1 MPTYRVTITKHLDDG
16 PYALMNFSNVYHI
29 AEASMA
35 GAALA
40 APELVT
46 LEKALYPDNVHII
59 RYSVS
64 DPAAPRTG
72 FSKSV
77 FEAGNRSVGA
87 VATQLPPFVTVL
99 ARLQVATG
107 RPSLMHLR
115 PIIDESE
122 IDSGAISAALFT
134 QITDNWA
141 TPLTGL
147 GYVTDESAHPIT
159 AVVVDSLVRSRQLGW
174 HRRTRPGFKRGWVPV

>member
-1 MPTYRVTITKHLDDG
+1 MPVYRVTLTKHLDDG
-16 PYALMNFSNVYHI
+16 PYALQNFSNVYHI
-29 AEASMA
+29 NEASMA

-87 VATQLPPFVTVL
+87 VATQLPPFNTVL

-115 PIIDESE
+115 VIIDESE
-122 IDSGAISAALFT
+122 IDSGSITAALLT
-134 QITDNWA
+134 QIETNWA
-141 TPLTGL
+141 TPLVGL
-147 GYVTDESAHPIT
+147 GYVADESGHAVT
-159 AVVVDSLVRSRQLGW
+159 AVVVDSPVKSRQLGW
-174 HRRTRPGFKRGWVPV
+174 HRRKRPGFKRGWVPG